1 MVDIFTKVLGGK
13 QHYYLMNKLG
23 VRDKKNILARESVER
38 EANIVFS
45 SYSVSFLFSLY

>member
-1 MVDIFTKVLGGK
+1 MVDILTKVWGGK

-23 VRDKKNILARESVER
+23 LRDIKILAKESVER

-45 SYSVSFLFSLY
+45 SYSVSFLLSLY